1 MQRYHPN
8 RGDKALLERVP
19 RGPDAVTRGCTAR
32 AGLLGRICGVLCA
45 PETGTEQKG
54 PQRTERCTC
63 TCSCTCSCNLFL
75 YLFLY
80 FACTLKQWHVATADS
95 TRRVRSKYRYQRID
109 PPCSAVPAGSN
120 HSASGGTCRRRL
132 CPPTAALPAQVPVLA
147 ALALA
152 WLQAPA
158 QRGPPPE
165 NWPVESQAPWP
176 WATRLRLGSPPLL
189 ALPFGL
195 LPGVRLA
202 QNKPP
207 LRTLR
212 SSRLPP
218 LLFQT
223 SHLPLP
229 QAAFSFSPF
238 HLITPL
244 SLFLIFFSPVL
255 CRALAQRLCSRLS
268 LALDLPQ
275 TSPPIPGSRTGAH
288 SPLVFPLARCLHC
301 RSDPASLRP
310 LRRPQQHQPPS
321 QAPRSAQR
329 HPNPATATAW
339 ALRQHAHSHR
349 PTICLPR
356 SSLVPSLF
364 APIAHH
370 YSSPTSTSR

>member
-1 MQRYHPN
+1 M
-8 RGDKALLERVP
+8 
-19 RGPDAVTRGCTAR
+19 
-32 AGLLGRICGVLCA
+32 
-45 PETGTEQKG
+45 
-54 PQRTERCTC
+54 
-63 TCSCTCSCNLFL
+63 
-75 YLFLY
+75 
-80 FACTLKQWHVATADS
+80 
-95 TRRVRSKYRYQRID
+95 RSKYRYQRID

-120 HSASGGTCRRRL
+120 HSASGGTCRQRL

-310 LRRPQQHQPPS
+310 LRRPQATPAAFTSPPFCPAPPQTCHGHCLGVTSARALPSPHYLPPS
-321 QAPRSAQR
+321 LQSSAFIVC
-329 HPNPATATAW
+329 
-339 ALRQHAHSHR
+339 AHSASLLITNFNLSLRVRLAVAPFRRVASHR
-349 PTICLPR
+349 IASQCSASLALAQSHSQQRACPCFGSGAPSHGEARRPSTGRPLPPPASQAEVRLSQAIHRHGQCL
-356 SSLVPSLF
+356 
-364 APIAHH
+364 
-370 YSSPTSTSR
+370 